1 MHMKWMILA
10 ALIGCR
16 TEDSPTPVESL
27 GTQELTTIGDVDAMA
42 TAWCNVLTCREG
54 FDDVFSRVAE
64 CVDFYS
70 NYWGNPEW
78 ANNQRE
84 CFEDVESVEDCI
96 AALEATACGGETPE
110 ECVDFMDC
118 DDPDDPDTAAR

>member
-1 MHMKWMILA
+1 MKWMMLA

-16 TEDSPTPVESL
+16 TEDDSMPAEFL

-42 TAWCNVLTCREG
+42 TAWCNVLACREG
-54 FDDVFSRVAE
+54 FEEGFTRVSE

-78 ANNQRE
+78 GNNQRE
-84 CFEDVESVEDCI
+84 CFEDVESVADCT

-110 ECVDFMDC
+110 ECVEFMAC
-118 DDPDDPDTAAR
+118 DEPDDVDTAAP